1 MRQPDDACR
10 GRDDG
15 ERNPVRDR
23 DLLERA
29 AGVVRADDADDAR
42 EFTVG
47 LSVCGALPGVEDPR
61 LGRRVV
67 AGLVAD
73 PKTAGTEAALA
84 DDEPDGLAHLEGR
97 EAIPPWSG

>member
-29 AGVVRADDADDAR
+29 AGVVRADDAVWR
-42 EFTVG
+42 VI
-47 LSVCGALPGVEDPR
+47 L
-61 LGRRVV
+61 RRV
-67 AGLVAD
+67 D
-73 PKTAGTEAALA
+73 RAALVGA
-84 DDEPDGLAHLEGR
+84 HKAFVEQGPDEHAA
-97 EAIPPWSG
+97 AIGGGSHRVPMIRQAR